1 MNNEISDVKQRLY
14 RYWYSDGIAELSSGG
29 IFMLLGFYFA
39 AQEYLKEN
47 SLASGLLQAGLV
59 IVLIGGVFLG
69 RWLIKALK
77 SRLTYPRTGYVEY
90 RVDKQNLNRRRVI
103 VGIVAAL
110 IASLSMIFSE
120 RVVPHLD
127 LTLALTG
134 ILVGLILIV
143 MQGKNSG
150 IERFY
155 AFGGLSILLG
165 IGFAF
170 SGLPNGYSLGL
181 YYGLMGF
188 AFSVSGSIVLSRY
201 LQENPTPAEGEGVHE

>member
-1 MNNEISDVKQRLY
+1 MNNEISNVKQRIY

-29 IFMLLGFYFA
+29 IFLLLGFYFA
-39 AQEYLKEN
+39 AQEYLKAN
-47 SLASGLLQAGLV
+47 SLASGLLQVGLV
-59 IVLIGGVFLG
+59 IVLVGGVFLG

-90 RVDKQNLNRRRVI
+90 RVDKRNLNRRRVI

-110 IASLSMIFSE
+110 IASFSLIFSE
-120 RVVPHLD
+120 WVVSYLD

-143 MQGKNSG
+143 LQGRNFG
-150 IERFY
+150 VGRFY
-155 AFGGLSILLG
+155 AFGGASVLLG
-165 IGFAF
+165 LALAF

-181 YYGLMGF
+181 FYGLMGIVF
-188 AFSVSGSIVLSRY
+188 AVSGGIVLSRY
-201 LQENPTPAEGEGVHE
+201 LQENPTPAEGVHE

>member
-1 MNNEISDVKQRLY
+1 MNNEISNVKQRLY

-39 AQEYLKEN
+39 AQEYLKVN
-47 SLASGLLQAGLV
+47 SLASIMLQTGLV
-59 IVLIGGVFLG
+59 IVLIGGMFLG

-90 RVDKQNLNRRRVI
+90 RVDKQNLSRRRVI

-110 IASLSMIFSE
+110 VASFSLIFSE
-120 RVVPHLD
+120 WVVPYLD

-134 ILVGLILIV
+134 VLVGLILIV
-143 MQGKNSG
+143 LQARQAGVG
-150 IERFY
+150 RFY
-155 AFGGLSILLG
+155 IFGGMSILLG
-165 IGFAF
+165 ISLAF

-181 YYGLMGF
+181 FYGLMGLTF
-188 AFSVSGSIVLSRY
+188 AVSGGIVLSRY
-201 LQENPTPAEGEGVHE
+201 LQENPMPVEGVHE

>member
-1 MNNEISDVKQRLY
+1 MNNEISNVKQRLY

-29 IFMLLGFYFA
+29 IFLLLGLYFA
-39 AQEYLKEN
+39 SQEYFKTN

-59 IVLIGGVFLG
+59 ILLVGGLFLG

-103 VGIVAAL
+103 VAVVAAL
-110 IASLSMIFSE
+110 VASFSLIFSE
-120 RVVPHLD
+120 WVVSYLD

-134 ILVGLILIV
+134 VLVGLILIIL
-143 MQGKNSG
+143 QARQSG
-150 IERFY
+150 VGRFY
-155 AFGGLSILLG
+155 IFGGMSILLG
-165 IGFAF
+165 ISLAF

-181 YYGLMGF
+181 FYGLMGIIF
-188 AFSVSGSIVLSRY
+188 AVSGGIVLSRY
-201 LQENPTPAEGEGVHE
+201 LQENPMPVEDVHE